1 MALIQSTAIP
11 SGATDY
17 ELEQSLKFNDDDSGY
32 LSWTAGT
39 ATNRKIWTYSCWV
52 KRCELGTGESNRS
65 ILFEAIS
72 PAGASSV
79 LIFFFNDDKLQLY
92 EIKAGAPDYGVITSS
107 VFRDTSAWYHV
118 ILAVDSTQSTD
129 TNRIKLYV
137 NGVNEPLTDLNGLF
151 PLNYESNVNDAIQH
165 NIGKYTDISVHADL
179 YLSEVNFI
187 DGQALTPADL
197 GETGTY
203 GEWKPIEYSGT
214 YGNNGFYLPFK
225 QDYTVEGFST
235 VTYKGNNANQYI
247 GGTGFSPD
255 LTWIKERNGTRSHV
269 IYDQVRGLYEDIRPN
284 TTAAEGTGESGKD
297 FTAFNSDGFTL
308 GVGYTETT
316 NRSGYNYVA
325 WNWDM
330 GGSNATNTNG
340 SITST
345 VRANTTYGQSIV
357 SFTGTGSSATV
368 GHGLSSKPDVVL
380 TKRRDS
386 TSHWLINDWSGNYA
400 NKLKLNDTEAS
411 SSSDNFVNDASATT
425 FTLGT
430 DTDVN
435 ANNGTYIAYCW
446 HSVAGYSK
454 FGTYTGNATSVS
466 APLCSTTD
474 SSALNKAFPETPVG
488 VLVLSIIDQLLIPS
502 LRLIITQ
509 ATGKPVVIVF
519 PEVALPV

>member
-17 ELEQSLKFNDDDSGY
+17 EIEQSLKFNDDDSGY

-203 GEWKPIEYSGT
+203 GEWKPIEYS
-214 YGNNGFYLPFK
+214 
-225 QDYTVEGFST
+225 
-235 VTYKGNNANQYI
+235 
-247 GGTGFSPD
+247 
-255 LTWIKERNGTRSHV
+255 RN
-269 IYDQVRGLYEDIRPN
+269 IR
-284 TTAAEGTGESGKD
+284 K
-297 FTAFNSDGFTL
+297 
-308 GVGYTETT
+308 
-316 NRSGYNYVA
+316 
-325 WNWDM
+325 
-330 GGSNATNTNG
+330 
-340 SITST
+340 
-345 VRANTTYGQSIV
+345 
-357 SFTGTGSSATV
+357 
-368 GHGLSSKPDVVL
+368 
-380 TKRRDS
+380 
-386 TSHWLINDWSGNYA
+386 
-400 NKLKLNDTEAS
+400 
-411 SSSDNFVNDASATT
+411 
-425 FTLGT
+425 
-430 DTDVN
+430 
-435 ANNGTYIAYCW
+435 
-446 HSVAGYSK
+446 
-454 FGTYTGNATSVS
+454 
-466 APLCSTTD
+466 
-474 SSALNKAFPETPVG
+474 
-488 VLVLSIIDQLLIPS
+488 
-502 LRLIITQ
+502 
-509 ATGKPVVIVF
+509 
-519 PEVALPV
+519 